1 MTFTGHIH
9 TTGIRSQA
17 GNFTFP
23 NLHISKS
30 PHNRAVLLA
39 ADVGGTK
46 TLLGLFEEGPERP
59 ADTQSGEFV
68 TLEYDSL
75 VPMIREFLKAEG
87 VEAKAIRAVSF
98 GVAGAVS
105 DNVARLTNVPWLV
118 DGQEITEAA
127 SLPHVH
133 ILNDLQA
140 MAYAV
145 PVLTPAELEFL
156 QQGVAQSGGNAAVIA
171 AGTGLGE
178 ALLLNVDGRF
188 VPGATEGGHA
198 DWGARTPREIEL
210 LAAITRVYGRCSVEH
225 VVCGPGLVNVYQ
237 FTHDAWGSRTY
248 LSAAAFVPARTC
260 DGVGR
265 VDDPSDLPGAIAKS
279 AIAGR
284 CPKCREALETFIE
297 AYGAEAGN
305 LALRTT
311 ATAGVYIG
319 GGIAPKL
326 LSVIRDGRFM
336 DAFRAKEPMQDLV
349 ATIPVAVILN
359 AEAGLLGAAVHA
371 NGSHG

>member
-1 MTFTGHIH
+1 M
-9 TTGIRSQA
+9 
-17 GNFTFP
+17 
-23 NLHISKS
+23 
-30 PHNRAVLLA
+30 LLA

-46 TLLGLFEEGPERP
+46 TLLGLFKEAPERP
-59 ADTQSGEFV
+59 APLEVGEFV
-68 TLEYDSL
+68 TLDYDSI

-87 VEAKAIRAVSF
+87 VEPGAVAAASF
-98 GVAGAVS
+98 GVAGAVT

-118 DGQEITEAA
+118 DGDAIGHEA
-127 SLPHVH
+127 SLPRIH

-140 MAYAV
+140 MAHSV
-145 PVLTPAELEFL
+145 TVLEPSELEYL
-156 QQGVAQSGGNAAVIA
+156 QQGVAHSGGNAAVIA

-198 DWGARTPREIEL
+198 DWGARTPREIEML
-210 LAAITRVYGRCSVEH
+210 TAITRVYGRCSVEH
-225 VVCGPGLVNVYQ
+225 VVCGPGLVNIYQ

-260 DGVGR
+260 DGVGPIG
-265 VDDPSDLPGAIAKS
+265 DPADLPGAIARS
-279 AIAGR
+279 GSEGR
-284 CPKCREALETFIE
+284 CAKCREALEMFVA

-311 ATAGVYIG
+311 ATAGVYVG

-326 LSVIRDGRFM
+326 LPVLRDGRFM
-336 DAFRAKEPMQDLV
+336 DAFRAKAPMVDLV

-359 AEAGLLGAAVHA
+359 PEAGLLGAAVHA
-371 NGSHG
+371 NGAAA